1 MIPAPFFILR
11 GRDFSVR
18 AKHEFFEW
26 PGSQSRWTPFSGSLL
41 VICGA
46 LELARYLLRNLN

>member
-1 MIPAPFFILR
+1 MISAPFFIL
-11 GRDFSVR
+11 GGHEFSVR
-18 AKHEFFEW
+18 PKHEFFER

-41 VICGA
+41 VICGV